1 MSDYVERT
9 LARRLAGV
17 LRVPEPWVF
26 ARELLHQPSA
36 VGAIWPSSRRLAA
49 SMAARVPRHR
59 DGLVVEL
66 GAGTG
71 AVTRALL
78 KRGIAPRRL
87 VVIDKSL
94 PFVRHLR
101 ARFPSVRVL
110 QGDAARLS
118 ELLPEGQPIDAI
130 VSSLPLRS
138 LPAKDAAAIVAQWA
152 RLLPTGATV
161 IQFTYALG
169 ARVRSPLPG
178 FLERTSD
185 IVWANLPPARVL
197 ALECYRGNPRV
208 ASAPGDD

>member
-1 MSDYVERT
+1 MSNYAERT

-78 KRGIAPRRL
+78 QRGIAPRRL
-87 VVIDKSL
+87 VVIDKSAS
-94 PFVRHLR
+94 FVRHLR
-101 ARFPSVRVL
+101 TRFPSIRVL
-110 QGDAARLS
+110 QGDAARLA
-118 ELLPEGQPIDAI
+118 ELLPAGQSIDTI

-138 LPAKDAAAIVAQWA
+138 LPAEDAAAIVAQWA
-152 RLLPTGATV
+152 TLLPAGGTV

-169 ARVRSPLPG
+169 PRVHNRLPG
-178 FLERTSD
+178 FLERASD
-185 IVWANLPPARVL
+185 IVWANLPPARIL
-197 ALECYRGNPRV
+197 SLECYRRNPQA
-208 ASAPGDD
+208 ASAPGD